1 MKNNQMKFLSALLAV
16 SSVAGVVAPSISVL
30 AAATDVQADVQTLV
44 DNANRDKTFYSFNV
58 AYGAI
63 MALPEAEQ
71 GKYLAEIAPL
81 EATVRTSKIDTILR
95 LIDSYYATQDMSIY
109 DNVLYKL
116 IPEVPDQIDREY
128 LQYELGKWGQVFIV
142 REQPEYIVATNA
154 IIAVDTALK
163 AGKIEEARALIPAAE
178 AAIANVKHGANNKY
192 LSLTT
197 LPEVVTRLTAA
208 DKVVPTINVADSKF
222 TDYKTIKIALS
233 EKVTGTPEVKINGTV
248 EAAAN
253 VTLSADGLSLIV
265 TRSAGFVAANYTV
278 VVNGLKDVAGNAML
292 ADATVQIKKDASY
305 LKNFAFTTTGLPNLA
320 NQKVYFTAS
329 DQYGED
335 VTANMSAL
343 DNNLTVTGT
352 MGTFPLS
359 ISHTDGNA
367 YVTIAD
373 TLTKASSV
381 SITLTNK
388 DADGKVVGTAT
399 SPIFTVSD
407 TVPSATSISSI
418 SINNSTQTS
427 GTTAIALTAN
437 VKDQYGNPYTFA
449 DGEKLRW
456 TTSDKTV
463 IAFNSDT
470 TKDFMDGNA
479 NSNTITVDAK
489 VQGSAIIQ
497 AFLQNGTPVVAPL
510 AITVNQGTLDEIIT
524 TGANL
529 TVNNNKAVTSANVA
543 VNAALGTTLTF
554 ENSLNNKISMKAADV
569 TLSVKDTNGVDAT
582 AIVSLIKVVDE
593 YGNLTGIKVA
603 TNRADQT
610 SSAVAGNPNK
620 VYTVTVAASDKSATF
635 TVTSTIDTV
644 IKTIEVSSI
653 PVNSLTAGGSYVV
666 PVTFKNQYGEIV
678 EVKENGTN
686 NLLQFSNL
694 SGVTL
699 TDAKNADGAASGS
712 GEVISHIMFT
722 GNTAGTYNSFIAT
735 GNASVQIPVTVAAA
749 GKLNAMTLDQSSVS
763 VIADDTLDAATPVGT
778 DNVVIADGYTY
789 KLVPVSFKDNYG
801 NSVAVKYADAGKV
814 TVGNSDTQYDWNV
827 TGADNLAVSYFQKAD
842 GTLADSA
849 GQEIKYIGVRED
861 NLTSATATRNVIFE
875 IKDSTP
881 TTLATA
887 NLTVNVTA
895 ARVLTSLAVTPNSG
909 SAVVGAVMNY
919 TLAGLDQYGRAVNL
933 DEANV
938 QLQTLANVSI
948 ADKLANGSDAN
959 KANFTLS
966 ASASGNY
973 TAKVFYST
981 DATLDANEK
990 SIDLPFVVGEVGS
1003 MIDHLTI
1010 QPSLLY
1016 DADTTPGSSV
1026 SYDGSKYLVKVTA
1039 ADEDQN
1045 ITFTTKAYDSSNNE
1059 VAFNSSDII
1068 YSAYSVTPAQNGT
1081 LTLADCTF
1089 IDNVLT
1095 VKSDVHNVIDGDKI
1109 VVKATSLNGKSTT
1122 FTVTLGVSSNTAQL
1136 GKYYLAKASATATA
1150 ITSITLSDADVNG
1163 VEEIVLV
1170 GIDQYGKQVDIAE
1183 NASNIV
1189 IGQDSTAYFVKTA
1202 DADSI
1207 NVTAKAVGSSTLRV
1221 FVDGNQ
1227 EGIITI
1233 TVDENAVNAAK
1244 KAAALVKI
1252 AAYATDNTS
1261 AAPSLEDYTAAGVT
1275 GVTTSNLAAVNSA
1288 IDALDGA
1295 DVDTTAEVQAVV
1307 NGLL

>member
-1 MKNNQMKFLSALLAV
+1 VKFLSALLAV
-16 SSVAGVVAPSISVL
+16 SSVAGVVAPSVSVF
-30 AAATDVQADVQTLV
+30 AAATDVQTLV
-44 DNANRDKTFYSFNV
+44 DNAKRDKTFYSFNV

-63 MALPEAEQ
+63 IALPEAEQ

-95 LIDSYYATQDMSIY
+95 QIDSFYATQDMSIY
-109 DNVLYKL
+109 DYVLYKL

-142 REQPEYIVATNA
+142 REQPEYIVATDA
-154 IIAVDTALK
+154 IIAVDTALQ

-197 LPEVVTRLTAA
+197 LPEVVTRLNAA
-208 DKVVPTINVADSKF
+208 DKVAPFINVSDSKF

-248 EAAAN
+248 EPAAN
-253 VTLSADGLSLIV
+253 VILSADGLSLTV

-278 VVNGLKDVAGNAML
+278 VVNGLKDAAGNAML
-292 ADATVQIKKDASY
+292 ADATVQVKKDASY
-305 LKNFAFTTTGLPNLA
+305 LKNFAFTTIGLPNLA
-320 NQKVYFTAS
+320 SQKVYFTAA

-335 VTANMSAL
+335 VTSNMSAL

-359 ISHTDGNA
+359 VSHADGDA
-367 YVTIAD
+367 FITIAD
-373 TLTKASSV
+373 TLTKASNV

-399 SPIFTVSD
+399 SPVYTVSD
-407 TVPSATSISSI
+407 TVPAATSISSI

-449 DGEKLRW
+449 AGEKLRW

-463 IAFNSDT
+463 VAFNSDS

-479 NSNTITVDAK
+479 NSNTIAVDAK

-497 AFLQNGTPVVAPL
+497 AFLQNGTPVTAPL

-524 TGANL
+524 TGANI
-529 TVNNNKAVTSANVA
+529 TVGNNATVTSANVA
-543 VNAALGTTLTF
+543 VNAASGTTLTF

-569 TLSVKDTNGVDAT
+569 VLSVKDANGTDA
-582 AIVSLIKVVDE
+582 AAVVSLVKVVDE

-603 TNRADQT
+603 TNRADQ
-610 SSAVAGNPNK
+610 SSVAVAGNPNK
-620 VYTVTVAASDKSATF
+620 VYTVTVAAAEKSATF

-653 PVNSLTAGGSYVV
+653 PANSLTAGGSYVV
-666 PVTFKNQYGEIV
+666 PVTFKNQYGEVI

-699 TDAKNADGAASGS
+699 TDAKDADGTAAGS

-735 GNASVQIPVTVAAA
+735 GNASLQIPVTVAAA
-749 GKLNAMTLDQSSVS
+749 GKLNTMTLGNSTVS
-763 VIADDTLDAATPVGT
+763 VIADDTLDLATPVDT
-778 DNVVIADGYTY
+778 DNIVVVGGSTYT
-789 KLVPVSFKDNYG
+789 LVPVSFKDNYG
-801 NSVAVKYADAGKV
+801 NAVAVKYAAAGKV
-814 TVGNSDTQYDWNV
+814 TVGNDSTQYDWNV
-827 TGADNLAVSYFQKAD
+827 TGADNLAISYFQKAD
-842 GTLADSA
+842 GTFASSA
-849 GQEIKYIGVRED
+849 GEEIKYIGVRED
-861 NLTSATATRNVIFE
+861 NLVDATATRNVVFE
-875 IKDSTP
+875 VKDSTP

-895 ARVLTSLAVTPNSG
+895 ARTLTSLAVTPNSG

-919 TLAGLDQYGRAVNL
+919 TIAGLDQYGRAVNL

-938 QLQTLANVSI
+938 QLQTLANVSL
-948 ADKLANGSDAN
+948 DNVVANSTDAN
-959 KANFTLS
+959 KVDFTLS
-966 ASASGNY
+966 ASAAGSY

-981 DATLDANEK
+981 DATLDSNEK

-1003 MIDHLTI
+1003 MIDHLAI
-1010 QPSLLY
+1010 QPSLVY
-1016 DADTTPGSSV
+1016 DDDTTPGSSV
-1026 SYDGSKYLVKVTA
+1026 SYDGSKYMVKVA
-1039 ADEDQN
+1039 ADDADQN
-1045 ITFTTKAYDSSNNE
+1045 ITFATKAYDANNNE
-1059 VAFNSSDII
+1059 VAFNSSDVI
-1068 YSAYSVTPAQNGT
+1068 YSVVSVTPAQNGT
-1081 LTLADCTF
+1081 LTAGDLSF
-1089 IDNVLT
+1089 NGNVLT
-1095 VKSDVHNVIDGDKI
+1095 INSDTHNVIDGDKI
-1109 VVKATSLNGKSTT
+1109 VVKATSVNGKSTT
-1122 FTVTLGVSSNTAQL
+1122 FTVTLGVSANTAQL
-1136 GKYYLAKASATATA
+1136 GKYYLAKASATDKA
-1150 ITSITLSDADVNG
+1150 ITSITLNDEDVNG

-1170 GIDQYGKQVDIAE
+1170 GIDQYGKQVNITE
-1183 NASNIV
+1183 NASNVV
-1189 IGQDSTAYFVKTA
+1189 IGQDSAAYFTKAA

-1233 TVDENAVNAAK
+1233 TVDQNAVNAAK

-1252 AAYATDNTS
+1252 AAYATDNTN
-1261 AAPSLEDYTAAGVT
+1261 AAPTVEDYTAAGVT
-1275 GVTTSNLAAVNSA
+1275 GVTTSNLAAVNA
-1288 IDALDGA
+1288 AVDALTGA
-1295 DVDTTAEVQAVV
+1295 NVDTTTEVQAVV